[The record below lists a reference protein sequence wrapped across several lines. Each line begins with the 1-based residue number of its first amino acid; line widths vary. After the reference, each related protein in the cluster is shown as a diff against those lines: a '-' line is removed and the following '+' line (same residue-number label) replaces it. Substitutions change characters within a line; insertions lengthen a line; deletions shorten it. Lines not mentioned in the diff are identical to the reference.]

1 MQKLLPVFNQNGLD
15 ARYISPK
22 ELGLLVTPEPGN
34 ARILPKALEKI
45 SAYRETQ
52 QILVI
57 PGFFGYTEAGEI
69 CTFLV
74 AVPISQG
81 PLLPQVFKQICM
93 KTLPMWTEFMSPI
106 LELLNSLKRF
116 KN

>member
-1 MQKLLPVFNQNGLD
+1 M
-15 ARYISPK
+15 
-22 ELGLLVTPEPGN
+22 TPEPGN

-45 SAYRETQ
+45 SVYRETQ

>member
-1 MQKLLPVFNQNGLD
+1 M
-15 ARYISPK
+15 
-22 ELGLLVTPEPGN
+22 TPEPGN

-45 SAYRETQ
+45 SVYRETQ

-69 CTFLV
+69 CTFSRGGSD
-74 AVPISQG
+74 ITG